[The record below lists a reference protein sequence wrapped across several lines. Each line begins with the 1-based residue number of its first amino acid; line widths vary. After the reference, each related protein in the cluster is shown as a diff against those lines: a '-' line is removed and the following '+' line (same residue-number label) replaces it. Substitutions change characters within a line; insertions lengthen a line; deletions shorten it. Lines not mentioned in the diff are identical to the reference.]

1 MKEVYDI
8 SLSGISFKIEKDA
21 YDLLDNYLVEL
32 KGHYG
37 EQEAEDEAEGTGRH
51 RLASQG
57 PGGGSPCQKERKM
70 TDLTMKN
77 LRTGL

>member
-1 MKEVYDI
+1 MSSSQDRPWQPRGPGLRGTGV
-8 SLSGISFKIEKDA
+8 
-21 YDLLDNYLVEL
+21 
-32 KGHYG
+32 G

-51 RLASQG
+51 RLALQG